1 MSFEL
6 ARLYELLPTVYRLR
20 DIEIAAHTEGLLDAN
35 EQIELQA
42 LLAQIST
49 LTAKDAAA
57 LVALQDKSQTGPL
70 KALLSIIAEQ
80 IAVLEENL
88 AQLYDDQFIETCA
101 EWVVPYIGDLVG
113 TRGIVPFPGA
123 TFTRRAEVA
132 NAIKARRR
140 KGTAS
145 MLEQLARDVTRWDAH
160 VLEYFRVLATT
171 QFMNHLRPQNRAF
184 PDLSFNTLALVNT
197 PFDEIPRTADVRNI
211 ATGAGKYNIPSVGI
225 WLWRIQSYSVTN
237 AAAYKVDNRRWKFD
251 PLGRDIQLYNHRDDR
266 TRIDTFSEPV
276 NVPAP
281 ILRDLWARRRGTY
294 DPASISFRLT
304 VNGHDED
311 FVVCDLRDSGGGWA
325 HTATVKHAVD
335 PELGRIALTA
345 DANDV
350 RVTYYYGFSA
360 DMGGGEYTRAATVD
374 DDTTRVYAVPDD
386 YATID
391 DALTQLLQD
400 WNQGG
405 TFDRGVVELRTND
418 YFAAALDLHIPQ
430 GKNVDIRAAQSRRP
444 VVVLGSAP
452 RVTGDID
459 SEFRLD
465 GLWITGTPLDVP
477 RFTSTGA
484 TNLLRVVG
492 ITNCTLTETLTI
504 DADEVELTIASSIVR
519 AIHIT
524 DDAEASISD
533 SIVDAGSQSSAAY
546 EGVLA
551 GSAGAPLTVNDSTIF
566 GTVFTRIMSMASNTI
581 FAATSSSGPPVHAQ
595 QVQKGCVRFSYVPPG
610 SRVPRRY
617 RCQPERARIR
627 PVFTSLRFGDAAY
640 AQLARNCPIEIR
652 TGADDQSE
660 MGAFH
665 DLMQPQR
672 EANLRARL
680 DEFLRFGLEA
690 GIFYAS

>member
-1 MSFEL
+1 MSFDL
-6 ARLYELLPTVYRLR
+6 ARLYELLPAVYRLR
-20 DIEIAAHTEGLLDAN
+20 DIEIATHTDGLLDAN
-35 EQIELQA
+35 EQAELQS
-42 LLAQIST
+42 LLAQIAS
-49 LTAKDAAA
+49 LTTTEAAQLA
-57 LVALQDKSQTGPL
+57 ALQDKAQTGPL
-70 KALLSIIAEQ
+70 KALLSILAEQ

-113 TRGIVPFPGA
+113 ARGIIPFPGA

-132 NAIKARRR
+132 NTIAARRR

-160 VLEYFRVLATT
+160 VIEFFRVLATT

-184 PDLSFNTLALVNT
+184 PDLKYETLALINT

-211 ATGAGKYNIPSVGI
+211 STSAGQYNIPNVGI

-237 AAAYKVDNRRWKFD
+237 AAAYRVDLRRWKFD
-251 PLGRDIQLYNHRDDR
+251 PLGRDIQLYNHRDNQ
-266 TRIDTFSEPV
+266 TRIDTFSEPI

-281 ILRDLWARRRGTY
+281 ITRLLWARRRGTY

-304 VNGHDED
+304 VNGNDED
-311 FVVCDLRDSGGGWA
+311 FVICDLSDSGGGWA
-325 HTATVKHAVD
+325 HTAQTKHAVD

-345 DANDV
+345 DATDV

-360 DMGGGEYTRAATVD
+360 DMGGGEYTRDATAD
-374 DDTTRVYAVPDD
+374 DQNMRVYAVPTD
-386 YATID
+386 YPTID
-391 DALTQLLQD
+391 AALQQLLLD

-405 TFDRGVVELRTND
+405 VFDRGVVELRTND
-418 YFAAALDLHIPQ
+418 YFVTQLDLHIPK

-444 VVVLGSAP
+444 VVVLDSPA
-452 RVTGDID
+452 RVTGAAD

-465 GLWITGTPLDVP
+465 GLWITGVPLDVP
-477 RFTSTGA
+477 RFTSTGSA
-484 TNLLRVVG
+484 NLLRVAG
-492 ITNCTLTETLTI
+492 ITHCTLTETLTI
-504 DADEVELTIASSIVR
+504 DADEVQLTIASSIVR
-519 AIHIT
+519 SIRIT
-524 DDAEASISD
+524 DDAEAEISD
-533 SIVDAGSQSSAAY
+533 SIVDAGAQTSAAY
-546 EGVLA
+546 EGIVA
-551 GSAGAPLTVNDSTIF
+551 GDAGAPLTVDDSTIF
-566 GTVFTRIMSMASNTI
+566 GTVYTRIMRMASNTI
-581 FAATSSSGPPVHAQ
+581 FAATSATRPPVHAE

-617 RCQPERARIR
+617 RCQPQRARIR
-627 PVFTSLRFGDAAY
+627 PVFTSLRHGDAAY
-640 AQLARNCPIEIR
+640 AQLARNCPVEIR

-690 GIFYAS
+690 GVFYAS